1 MKRPPSVLLVALPV
15 ILLVASCSAAS
26 APPVG
31 GGLASH
37 PDGNEVV
44 VQVEW
49 TGGFVP
55 YESLFTSLPLFTL
68 LGDGRVIVQGP
79 VPAIYPGPAL
89 PNLQV
94 RRLTE
99 EGIQA
104 VLFRLTE
111 TGLFD
116 ESHTYDAAAAF
127 VADANTTVFTMNANG
142 ATVVVDVY
150 ALGTFSDPETTPSD
164 VSADELA
171 AHSSLITLQDDL
183 GNLEGWA
190 EADDWADAAWSP
202 YQAEALRL
210 LVANVD
216 NEPPNADGL
225 DSDPLPWPASTAPDA
240 IGTASTV
247 QDFSCGV
254 VSGDEAATWTAAL
267 ASANQLTRWSFDGH
281 LYRVTPRPLLPNEAL
296 DCGPNEIVRLI
307 DHLTAG

>member
-1 MKRPPSVLLVALPV
+1 MKRPHRVLFAALPV
-15 ILLVASCSAAS
+15 VLLVASCSAAS
-26 APPVG
+26 PPPVG
-31 GGLASH
+31 GGPVSH
-37 PDGNEVV
+37 PEGSDVV

-55 YESLFTSLPLFTL
+55 YEYLFTSLPLFTL

-79 VPAIYPGPAL
+79 VLAIYPGPAL

-142 ATVVVDVY
+142 ETVVVDVY
-150 ALGTFSDPETTPSD
+150 ALGTFTDPGTTPSG
-164 VSADELA
+164 VSADELD
-171 AHSSLITLQDDL
+171 AHDRLTTLQDDL
-183 GNLEGWA
+183 GYLEGWV

-210 LVANVD
+210 LVTNVD
-216 NEPPNADGL
+216 NEPPNPDGL
-225 DSDPLPWPASTAPDA
+225 DSDPLPWPAPTAPDA

-247 QDFSCGV
+247 QEFRCGV

-267 ASANQLTRWSFDGH
+267 AGANQLTRWSFDGH

-296 DCGPNEIVRLI
+296 DCGPNEIVRLLE
-307 DHLTAG
+307 HLTAG

>member
-1 MKRPPSVLLVALPV
+1 MLFAVLPV
-15 ILLVASCSAAS
+15 ALLVASCSAAS
-26 APPVG
+26 PPPVG
-31 GGLASH
+31 GGPVSH
-37 PDGNEVV
+37 PMGSDVV

-55 YESLFTSLPLFTL
+55 YEYLFTSLPIFTL

-116 ESHTYDAAAAF
+116 ENHTFDAAAAF
-127 VADANTTVFTMNANG
+127 VADANTTVFTVNANG
-142 ATVVVDVY
+142 ETVVVDVY
-150 ALGTFSDPETTPSD
+150 ALGTFTDPESMPSG
-164 VSADELA
+164 VSADELD
-171 AHSSLITLQDDL
+171 AHGRLTTLQDDL
-183 GNLEGWA
+183 GYLEGWV
-190 EADDWADAAWSP
+190 EADDWADASWSS

-210 LVANVD
+210 LLANVD

-225 DSDPLPWPASTAPDA
+225 DSDPLPWPGTTAPDA
-240 IGTASTV
+240 IGAASTV
-247 QDFSCGV
+247 QEFRCGV
-254 VSGDEAATWTAAL
+254 VSGDEAATWTEAL
-267 ASANQLTRWSFDGH
+267 AAANQLTRWSFDGH
-281 LYRVTPRPLLPNEAL
+281 LYRVTPRPLLPSEPL
-296 DCGPNEIVRLI
+296 DCGPNEIVRLV